1 MARDSY
7 AVLPIATSVGGA
19 AAAATAAEEGGE
31 CRHGLGFCVS
41 CASEGI
47 GAYGLP
53 TRETT
58 RWLRPAEV
66 QLSRD
71 RRCMKR
77 AKETFRKAGGPSVDR
92 GCCGVT
98 IAATPRCSSTCGRAC
113 ATWPSGWCCRPP
125 CHDDIVVMVMA
136 W

>member
-1 MARDSY
+1 VARDSY

-66 QLSRD
+66 
-71 RRCMKR
+71 
-77 AKETFRKAGGPSVDR
+77 
-92 GCCGVT
+92 
-98 IAATPRCSSTCGRAC
+98 RCSSRGIVAAGKEPRRLFVK
-113 ATWPSGWCCRPP
+113 PVVRPWIG
-125 CHDDIVVMVMA
+125 DA
-136 W
+136 AA